1 MNLAS
6 VVKDLL
12 SAKAETEFN
21 RFYTRMEIEVHR
33 RFRRLLR
40 KAILISL
47 QLVCYILAAVLLLA
61 AVILFLLR
69 YFTGEIV
76 FLGIAVVFLVLGIL
90 ISFQRRRMSSLEIL
104 NNH

>member
-6 VVKDLL
+6 VLKDLL
-12 SAKAETEFN
+12 SAKAENEFN
-21 RFYTRMEIEVHR
+21 RFYSRVEIEVHR

-104 NNH
+104 SKK